1 MLLVAATEPELCGH
15 DGLVCGVGPVEAAA
29 RTARALAAS
38 RPEAVLHVGL
48 AGARR
53 DSGLAVGSL
62 VVGERSVYEDLR
74 TTLPLSP
81 RELAGAPELVAAASS
96 LLGVEP
102 TAIGTS
108 GRVGGAGGCGVEA
121 MEGFAVLR
129 ACALAGVPA
138 VEVRVV
144 SNLVEDE
151 RAAWRIDD
159 ALAALAQVLPGLV
172 AAIGA
177 AVRESP

>member
-15 DGLVCGVGPVEAAA
+15 DGLVCGVGPVEAAV

-48 AGARR
+48 AGVRR
-53 DSGLAVGSL
+53 DAGLAVGSF
-62 VVGERSVYEDLR
+62 VVGERSVYEDLL

-96 LLGVEP
+96 FLGVEP
-102 TAIGTS
+102 TTIGTS
-108 GRVGGAGGCGVEA
+108 GRVGGAGGCDVEA

-129 ACALAGVPA
+129 ACELAGVPA
-138 VEVRVV
+138 VEVRAI
-144 SNLVEDE
+144 SNHVEDE
-151 RAAWRIDD
+151 RAAWRMDEALE
-159 ALAALAQVLPGLV
+159 ALAEALPGLV
-172 AAIGA
+172 AALGA
-177 AVRESP
+177 AVPGSL